1 MGNHFLRKT
10 VKYVLF
16 LLNMLFSLSLIL
28 ACFGG
33 GLFDGTVW
41 ITGLFSFAC
50 IYLLAAVLI
59 FFVFWL
65 FAKPALTL
73 ISIATIFLCWKPLK
87 QVFPLNAS
95 SDFNF
100 KKNASAIRI
109 MSWNVELFNILEYKT
124 HPEKKKE
131 MFKLINEINP
141 DIACFQEMVIGDSAT
156 HRINFI
162 NEFQKKIGMTE
173 YHYSF
178 NPVFDFDKMHHY
190 GIITFSKYPII
201 KKETLVFKP
210 YDYNSTFQYSDI
222 VKDRD
227 TFRVVNIHLQTFRLS
242 PKNKKYLDNP
252 SFGNEKGIEESKNI
266 LWKLKVG
273 IQNRRRQSNH
283 IKSMINESPYPV
295 ILCGD
300 FNDVPNSYAYSTIGK
315 NMQNAFAE
323 TGFGIG
329 NTYDGISP
337 TLRIDNIFTDN
348 KFEVLQFGRFK
359 KKLSDHF
366 PISAD
371 LLLNK

>member
-1 MGNHFLRKT
+1 MAKRFLRKT

-16 LLNMLFSLSLIL
+16 LLNIFLSLSLL
-28 ACFGG
+28 MGCYGG
-33 GLFDGTVW
+33 NLFDGKTW
-41 ITGLFSFAC
+41 FTGLFSFAT
-50 IYLLAAVLI
+50 IYVLI
-59 FFVFWL
+59 SVLLFFLFWL
-65 FAKPALTL
+65 FAKPVLSLVSLGAILV
-73 ISIATIFLCWKPLK
+73 CWKPLK
-87 QVFPLNAS
+87 QVFPLNTS
-95 SDFNF
+95 YNFSF
-100 KKNASAIRI
+100 KKQDASIRV
-109 MSWNVELFNILEYKT
+109 MSWNVELFNILEHKS

-131 MFKLINEINP
+131 MFRLINDINP
-141 DIACFQEMVIGDSAT
+141 DIACFQEMVIGDSAQ

-162 NEFQKKIGMTE
+162 NEFQKKMGLSE
-173 YHYSF
+173 YFYSF

-190 GIITFSKYPII
+190 GIITFSRYPII

-222 VKDRD
+222 VRGHD
-227 TFRVVNIHLQTFRLS
+227 TFRVFNIHLQTFRLS
-242 PKNKKYLDNP
+242 KKNKSYLDNP
-252 SFGNEKGIEESKNI
+252 SFSNQTGIEESKNI

-273 IQNRRRQSNH
+273 IQNRQRQSNH
-283 IKSMINESPYPV
+283 IRAVINKSPYPI

-300 FNDVPNSYAYSTIGK
+300 FNDVPNSYAYTTIGK

-323 TGFGIG
+323 KGLGIG

-337 TLRIDNIFTDN
+337 TLRIDNIFADN

-371 LLLNK
+371 LLFKR